1 MANGRPRG
9 AFYVV
14 LLLVIAGLVYLGVH
28 RYGGKQG
35 GLGSL
40 INPSETSH
48 TEASDTSTVTTAKE
62 YTYVPAQRLP
72 PVRGI
77 SNYKPLTNRTVRMA
91 LNVWAGWAPV
101 IYANGGFK
109 AGKVWHTPGGQ
120 DFKVELVLIDDPVAM
135 RDAYAAPA
143 TSTSAGPRST

>member
-14 LLLVIAGLVYLGVH
+14 LLLVVAGLVYPAVH
-28 RYGGKQG
+28 RYGGKLG

-48 TEASDTSTVTTAKE
+48 TEASDTSTVPTANE

-72 PVRGI
+72 PVRRI
-77 SNYKPLTNRTVRMA
+77 SNYNPLPNRTVRTA
-91 LNVWAGWAPV
+91 LKVWAGYAPV
-101 IYANGGFK
+101 
-109 AGKVWHTPGGQ
+109 
-120 DFKVELVLIDDPVAM
+120 
-135 RDAYAAPA
+135 
-143 TSTSAGPRST
+143 S